1 MKDEI
6 IKEIKEMEKQMA
18 NDSKPLPEGFFKY
31 ERKCEICG
39 IDLMDDCSCCDSDKI
54 CHKCA
59 QKFDEN
65 KKEEYMRKLKDN
77 SIEWRIANLES
88 MIYDLM
94 NRKEIDEL

>member
-1 MKDEI
+1 MKEPI
-6 IKEIKEMEKQMA
+6 IKEIKKMEEQMA
-18 NDSKPLPEGFFKY
+18 KGGELLPEGFFRY

-39 IDLMDDCSCCDSDKI
+39 IDLVDDCRYCDSDKI

-59 QKFDEN
+59 KKFEEN

-88 MIYDLM
+88 MIYDIM
-94 NRKEIDEL
+94 NRKGDW